1 MCDAG
6 LGQFALGF
14 CLGAI
19 TRDAAVLEATIG
31 GNSVITEQLNAS

>member
-1 MCDAG
+1 MCDTG

-14 CLGAI
+14 CPGAI

-31 GNSVITEQLNAS
+31 GNSVITAQLHVG